1 MCHEKLYQ
9 TDATS
14 QTEEIVENEQAE
26 DDVEL
31 NRQVVNGVEDENQN
45 YLEDDSEDY
54 TDLTDSDDD
63 PEE

>member
-14 QTEEIVENEQAE
+14 QTEEILENEQAE